1 MTEQYKPKH
10 FAILD
15 YLNSQDTLK
24 AFRSGSGGEFPDTPD
39 SDTSKNLTIRRKG
52 KHHFTHTNQD
62 YRLVRNGYDDVW
74 VCFLYCRV

>member
-39 SDTSKNLTIRRKG
+39 SDTIEESNNQEKG
-52 KHHFTHTNQD
+52 KASFYPHQP
-62 YRLVRNGYDDVW
+62 RLQVGKEWIR
-74 VCFLYCRV
+74 